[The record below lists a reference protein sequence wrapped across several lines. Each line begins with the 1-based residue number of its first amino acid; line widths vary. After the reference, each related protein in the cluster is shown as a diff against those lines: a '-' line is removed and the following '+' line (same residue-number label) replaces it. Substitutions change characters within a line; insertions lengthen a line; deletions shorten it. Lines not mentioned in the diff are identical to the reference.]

1 MNNPILNLAMTMISN
16 NPQIANNPQA
26 KSMIEVIQNG
36 DAERGQQIAENLC
49 NTYGVSKEDAVK
61 QAKSFFKI
69 Q

>member
-26 KSMIEVIQNG
+26 KSMIEVIQSGN
-36 DAERGQQIAENLC
+36 AERGQQIAENLC

>member
-1 MNNPILNLAMTMISN
+1 MNNPILNLAMTMINN

-26 KSMIEVIQNG
+26 KSMIEVIQSG
-36 DAERGQQIAENLC
+36 DAERGRQIAENLC
-49 NTYGVSKEDAVK
+49 NTYGVSKEDAIK

>member
-1 MNNPILNLAMTMISN
+1 MNNPILNLAMTIISN

-26 KSMIEVIQNG
+26 KSMIEVIQSG
-36 DAERGQQIAENLC
+36 DAERGRQIAENLC

>member
-26 KSMIEVIQNG
+26 KSMIEVIQSG
-36 DAERGQQIAENLC
+36 DAERGRQIAENLC

-61 QAKSFFKI
+61 QAMSFFKI

>member
-1 MNNPILNLAMTMISN
+1 MNNPILNLAITMISN

-26 KSMIEVIQNG
+26 KSMIEVIQSG

>member
-1 MNNPILNLAMTMISN
+1 MNNPILNLAMTMINN

-26 KSMIEVIQNG
+26 KSMIEVIQSG
-36 DAERGQQIAENLC
+36 DAERGRQIAENLC

>member
-1 MNNPILNLAMTMISN
+1 MNNPVLNLARTMISN

-26 KSMIEVIQNG
+26 KSMIEVIQSG
-36 DAERGQQIAENLC
+36 DAERGRQIAENLC

-61 QAKSFFKI
+61 QAMSFFKI

>member
-26 KSMIEVIQNG
+26 KSMIEVIQSG

-49 NTYGVSKEDAVK
+49 NTYGVSKEDAIK

>member
-1 MNNPILNLAMTMISN
+1 MSNPILNLAMAMIS
-16 NPQIANNPQA
+16 NNPQA
-26 KSMIEVIQNG
+26 KSMIEVIQSG
-36 DAERGQQIAENLC
+36 DAERGRQIAENLC

>member
-1 MNNPILNLAMTMISN
+1 MINPILNLAMTMISN

-26 KSMIEVIQNG
+26 KSMIEVIQSG

>member
-26 KSMIEVIQNG
+26 KSMIEVIQSG
-36 DAERGQQIAENLC
+36 DAERGRQIAENLC

>member
-1 MNNPILNLAMTMISN
+1 MSNPILNLAMVMISN

-26 KSMIEVIQNG
+26 KSMIEVIQSG
-36 DAERGQQIAENLC
+36 DAERGRQIAENLC
-49 NTYGVSKEDAVK
+49 NTYGISKEDAVK

>member
-36 DAERGQQIAENLC
+36 DAERGRQIAENLC

-61 QAKSFFKI
+61 QAMSFFKI

>member
-1 MNNPILNLAMTMISN
+1 MSNPILNLAMAMISN

-26 KSMIEVIQNG
+26 KSMIEVIQSG
-36 DAERGQQIAENLC
+36 DAERGRQIAENLC

-61 QAKSFFKI
+61 QAMSFFKI

>member
-1 MNNPILNLAMTMISN
+1 MSNPILNLAMTMISN

>member
-1 MNNPILNLAMTMISN
+1 MSNPILNLAMTMISN

-26 KSMIEVIQNG
+26 KSMIEVIQSG

>member
-1 MNNPILNLAMTMISN
+1 MTNPILNLAMTMISN

-26 KSMIEVIQNG
+26 KSMIEVIQSG
-36 DAERGQQIAENLC
+36 DAERGRQIAENLC

>member
-1 MNNPILNLAMTMISN
+1 MSNPILNLAMTMISN

-26 KSMIEVIQNG
+26 KSMIEVIQSG
-36 DAERGQQIAENLC
+36 DAERGRQIAENLC
-49 NTYGVSKEDAVK
+49 STYGVSKEDAVK

>member
-1 MNNPILNLAMTMISN
+1 MNNPIFNLAMTMISN

-26 KSMIEVIQNG
+26 KSMIEVIQSG
-36 DAERGQQIAENLC
+36 DAERGRQIAENLC

>member
-26 KSMIEVIQNG
+26 KSMIEVIQSG

>member
-1 MNNPILNLAMTMISN
+1 MSNPILNLAMTMISN

-36 DAERGQQIAENLC
+36 DAERGRQIAENLC

-61 QAKSFFKI
+61 QARSFFKI
-69 Q
+69 